1 MRYDP
6 RTAKS
11 VQVHFFVCVSNGGKE
26 ESKGVG
32 VESGDFWPN
41 FDFQVLVKSLL
52 NGHVSLINLNISS
65 YRSEK
70 S

>member
-1 MRYDP
+1 MIP
-6 RTAKS
+6 ELQSQFK
-11 VQVHFFVCVSNGGKE
+11 FIFCVCVSNGGKE

-52 NGHVSLINLNISS
+52 NGHVRLINLNISS
-65 YRSEK
+65 YRSQK